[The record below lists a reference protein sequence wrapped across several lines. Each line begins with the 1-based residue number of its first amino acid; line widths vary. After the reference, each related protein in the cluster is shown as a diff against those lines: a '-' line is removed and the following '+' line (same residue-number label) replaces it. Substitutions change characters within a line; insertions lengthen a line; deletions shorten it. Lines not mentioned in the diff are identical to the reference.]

1 MKLFCISKQTRL
13 FTFGKGILMI
23 FLILRLYKEK
33 VFDFDETKD
42 VFNLIVSLLKK
53 AIKRGVNVKA
63 ESILLLL

>member
-13 FTFGKGILMI
+13 FIFGKVTLII

-53 AIKRGVNVKA
+53 Q
-63 ESILLLL
+63 

>member
-1 MKLFCISKQTRL
+1 MKLFYISKQTRL
-13 FTFGKGILMI
+13 FIFGKVTLMI

-53 AIKRGVNVKA
+53 Q
-63 ESILLLL
+63 